1 MARKEFVVFG
11 MGRFGSSV
19 AKTLSENGCQVLA
32 VDSEQSKI
40 ELIAD
45 DVTYAVCTD
54 VTDVDAIHSLGISNF
69 DGAVIAIGGNL
80 EASVMVTILA
90 KELGIPYILAKAQNE
105 LHAKI
110 LKKVGADMV
119 VFPEKETG
127 IRIAHNL
134 IDGNLFDA
142 VELSEQHSMMDF
154 SVPESWIGKSLRQL
168 NLRNTKKINVIG
180 LKRDGKLDITFDVDM
195 PLAKEDVLIIIGKN
209 SALSKLTGGAGV

>member
-32 VDSEQSKI
+32 VDMDQSKI

-45 DVTYAVCTD
+45 AVTYAVCTD

-90 KELGIPYILAKAQNE
+90 KELGIPYILAKARNE

-127 IRIAHNL
+127 IR
-134 IDGNLFDA
+134 GRGFF
-142 VELSEQHSMMDF
+142 Q
-154 SVPESWIGKSLRQL
+154 GKERY
-168 NLRNTKKINVIG
+168 
-180 LKRDGKLDITFDVDM
+180 
-195 PLAKEDVLIIIGKN
+195 
-209 SALSKLTGGAGV
+209 

>member
-32 VDSEQSKI
+32 VDMDQSKI

-45 DVTYAVCTD
+45 AVTYAVCTD

-90 KELGIPYILAKAQNE
+90 KELGIPYILAKARNE

-134 IDGNLFDA
+134 MEGNLFDA
-142 VELSEQHSMMDF
+142 IELSTQYSMMDF
-154 SVPESWIGKSLRQL
+154 SVPEDWIGKSLREL
-168 NLRNTKKINVIG
+168 NLRAAKKINVIG
-180 LKRDGKLDITFDVDM
+180 LRRDGKLDITPEADM
-195 PLAKEDVLIIIGKN
+195 PLEADDVLIIIGKN
-209 SALSKLTGGAGV
+209 HALSKLTGGGA